1 MKDATKARE
10 SYNAVADEMTKI
22 TKKYSS
28 ST

>member
-10 SYNAVADEMTKI
+10 SYNAVADKMTSI
-22 TKKYSS
+22 MNRYSS